1 MDTYQAWILY
11 LYFFTTNPDGWAIR
25 SFFCCCSLISI
36 CKHVLKFT
44 FFGFFLSL
52 TGDQQER
59 KEMSFRHSVRANK
72 KRGLVHPQLVHHQ
85 LPATNRQMALPILN
99 PPQVC
104 RKELL
109 VDCPLAVQS
118 RILVGKTVLWAFS
131 SSKV

>member
-1 MDTYQAWILY
+1 MGY
-11 LYFFTTNPDGWAIR
+11 TN
-25 SFFCCCSLISI
+25 FFCCCSLISI

-85 LPATNRQMALPILN
+85 LPATNRQMAWHCQFLIPHRDPGKLKKY
-99 PPQVC
+99 QVTFEKN
-104 RKELL
+104 RTFLL
-109 VDCPLAVQS
+109 FFPNSGQLEEWVETEKAQ
-118 RILVGKTVLWAFS
+118 K
-131 SSKV
+131 

>member
-1 MDTYQAWILY
+1 MDTWEWMGYNTI
-11 LYFFTTNPDGWAIR
+11 
-25 SFFCCCSLISI
+25 FFCCSSLISI
-36 CKHVLKFT
+36 CKHVLKIT

-99 PPQVC
+99 PPQGS
-104 RKELL
+104 RKAKKKYQVTFEKNRTFLL
-109 VDCPLAVQS
+109 FFPNSD
-118 RILVGKTVLWAFS
+118 RFFETDFRMG
-131 SSKV
+131 

>member
-1 MDTYQAWILY
+1 MGCTI
-11 LYFFTTNPDGWAIR
+11 
-25 SFFCCCSLISI
+25 FFCCCSLISI
-36 CKHVLKFT
+36 CKHVLKFK

-109 VDCPLAVQS
+109 VDCPLGAIKNLGWKNSVRGFLFQQS
-118 RILVGKTVLWAFS
+118 LTARNF
-131 SSKV
+131 

>member
-1 MDTYQAWILY
+1 MDTLLAYTFLQLIYDL
-11 LYFFTTNPDGWAIR
+11 
-25 SFFCCCSLISI
+25 FCCRSLISI

-109 VDCPLAVQS
+109 FGCPLGVIDNLGCKKSVSLTS
-118 RILVGKTVLWAFS
+118 RNF
-131 SSKV
+131 